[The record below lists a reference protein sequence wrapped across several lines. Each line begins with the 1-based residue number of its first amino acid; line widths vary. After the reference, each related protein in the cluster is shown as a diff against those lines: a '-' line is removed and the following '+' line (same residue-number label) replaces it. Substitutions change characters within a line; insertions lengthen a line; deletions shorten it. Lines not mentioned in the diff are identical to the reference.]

1 MYLEMHP
8 VMQLYNTFRNRW
20 CGAYFASKGIR
31 VIPTVSWGNENTFDF
46 CFEGIPKGSTVA
58 VSTYMARAH
67 GSHADQK
74 DFFMKGYREML
85 RRIEPAR
92 VICYS
97 EPFPEMEGN
106 IVYVD
111 YELSSWKFG
120 DEDEY
125 TPSKYLTYIMG
136 DLPAPEFNG
145 AGFVVK
151 TGYIMGDEELF
162 KGMGSAYGGK
172 WRPKKEDDERLI
184 GKSGEIKITYDNNG
198 YKRLTKIGEDGRAV
212 WERHMTD
219 TPNPKYHSNPH
230 DHKIEWIGPD
240 EHPHFRRPINYFD
253 GNIPEFKYYT
263 LYMKTG
269 ANKMDYIISD
279 SDDFKTI
286 SEFKDAMR
294 YHDEIV
300 FAWKGKEYGI
310 FWDGKLYCIA
320 EIDGS
325 NEKWCETSDDI
336 LEYIV
341 GDSRLRDVITKVKV
355 TLRNL

>member
-58 VSTYMARAH
+58 ISTYMARAH

-125 TPSKYLTYIMG
+125 TPSKYLPYIMG

-172 WRPKKEDDERLI
+172 WRPKKED
-184 GKSGEIKITYDNNG
+184 
-198 YKRLTKIGEDGRAV
+198 
-212 WERHMTD
+212 M
-219 TPNPKYHSNPH
+219 
-230 DHKIEWIGPD
+230 
-240 EHPHFRRPINYFD
+240 
-253 GNIPEFKYYT
+253 
-263 LYMKTG
+263 
-269 ANKMDYIISD
+269 
-279 SDDFKTI
+279 
-286 SEFKDAMR
+286 
-294 YHDEIV
+294 IV
-300 FAWKGKEYGI
+300 KQK
-310 FWDGKLYCIA
+310 
-320 EIDGS
+320 
-325 NEKWCETSDDI
+325 
-336 LEYIV
+336 
-341 GDSRLRDVITKVKV
+341 
-355 TLRNL
+355 